1 MTCECVL
8 LLSCLGDV
16 RMDVGLPTSVC
27 RLRIPALTNCTIL
40 RYEHAYYQ
48 ESQLR

>member
-8 LLSCLGDV
+8 LFSCLGDV

-27 RLRIPALTNCTIL
+27 RLRIPALANCTIL
-40 RYEHAYYQ
+40 RREHAYYQ